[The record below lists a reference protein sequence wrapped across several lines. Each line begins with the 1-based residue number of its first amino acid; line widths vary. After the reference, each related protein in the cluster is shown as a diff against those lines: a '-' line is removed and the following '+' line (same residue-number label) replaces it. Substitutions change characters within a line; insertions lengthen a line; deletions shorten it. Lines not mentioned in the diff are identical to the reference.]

1 MRLVNSKV
9 AAAAIAVVVS
19 VFPRLAD
26 AADVNV
32 IELTAD
38 QIKQDLL
45 GHKYTAR
52 QLVQSY
58 LERINMY
65 EDTYNAFTTLD
76 AAGALAQADAL
87 DAQIASNPASLAAK
101 PVLGS
106 VVVIKDSMNVAGMR
120 TTAGYSGFVSE
131 LGGVDLYPKA
141 DAPIVER
148 LRTGGAIILG
158 KTNLPVFARSGANA
172 NNSAFGPTRNAYNVN
187 KAPGGSSSGTATAT
201 SASFATMGTAE
212 ETGGSIQNPAGAQGL
227 VGVKTTFGLVPTA
240 GGVPLTGSTRDVFGP
255 NAKTVRDAALMLD
268 AIAGQHPADP
278 NTHGSSV
285 AAGTI
290 PANGYTAGLST
301 TALQG
306 KRFGL
311 FSPSFKNSNNAP
323 LQLSPDV
330 QARYNTAVAL
340 LTANGATP
348 VADVFSDP
356 NLAKPFNSI
365 AATFSGYGGVNLP
378 YEIDQFFRTLDP
390 SKSPTSVAQY
400 VARSGD
406 QLLRQNGPLLGSFAP
421 SGATPD
427 AGPALGAAAA
437 DPTVNQ
443 TYYVQKFMA
452 GRAAFLKAM
461 HQIMVDYDLDGFFF
475 PQQFQEPTAT
485 GYSATTVSEVN
496 LLGVPQ
502 VNLPFGYYPDGTPFS
517 VGFFG
522 DQYDEAD
529 LLSFAYDFEQASNA
543 LGFGRVAP
551 ILVPEPSGVVAI
563 AFAGGVL
570 ALRRRRR
577 HASDCD
583 AGPSS
588 GETIGLLN

>member
-1 MRLVNSKV
+1 MSSWKLIV
-9 AAAAIAVVVS
+9 ASAAVGVLS
-19 VFPRLAD
+19 VYSQSAD
-26 AADVNV
+26 AAAVNV
-32 IELTAD
+32 VELTAA
-38 QIKQDLL
+38 QIKTDLL
-45 GHKYTAR
+45 AGTYTAT

-58 LERINMY
+58 LERIDQY
-65 EDTYNAFTTLD
+65 ESTYNAFTTLD
-76 AAGALAQADAL
+76 RAGALAQAAAL
-87 DAQIASNPASLAAK
+87 DAQISANPGTLGAK
-101 PVLGS
+101 PILGS
-106 VVVIKDSMNVAGMR
+106 VVVVKDSMNVAGIR

-131 LGGVDLYPKA
+131 LGGVDLVPAA

-148 LRTGGAIILG
+148 LRTGGAIIIG
-158 KTNLPVFARSGANA
+158 KTNLPVFARSGSNA
-172 NNSAFGPTRNAYNVN
+172 NNSAFGPTYNAYNIGKV
-187 KAPGGSSSGTATAT
+187 PGGSSSGSATAT

-227 VGVKTTFGLVPTA
+227 VGVKTTFGLVPTS

-268 AIAGQHPADP
+268 AIAGSHPSDP
-278 NTHGSSV
+278 NTAGSSV

-290 PANGYTAGLST
+290 PAGGYTTGLTT

-311 FSPSFKNSNNAP
+311 FSPSFKNVSGNP
-323 LQLSPDV
+323 LQLTPDI
-330 QARYNTAVAL
+330 QARYDTAVGL
-340 LTANGATP
+340 LTGQGATV

-378 YEIDQFFRTLDP
+378 YEINQFFKTLDP
-390 SKSPTSVAQY
+390 SKSPTSVTEYIAE
-400 VARSGD
+400 SGD
-406 QLLRQNGPLLGSFAP
+406 NLLRESGPLLGSFAS

-427 AGPALGAAAA
+427 AGPALKIAAS

-452 GRAAFLKAM
+452 GRAAFLHAL
-461 HQIMVDYDLDGFFF
+461 HQIMVDNKLDGFFF
-475 PQQFQEPTAT
+475 PQQSREPTDAV
-485 GYSATTVSEVN
+485 YSATTVSEIN

-502 VNLPFGYYPDGTPFS
+502 VNLPFGFYPDGTPFS

-522 DQYDEAD
+522 DQFTEAQ
-529 LLSFAYDFEQASNA
+529 LLSYAYDFEQASNE
-543 LGFGRVAP
+543 LGFGRTAP
-551 ILVPEPSGVVAI
+551 ILIPEPSTFVGL

-570 ALRRRRR
+570 MLRRRRN
-577 HASDCD
+577 A
-583 AGPSS
+583 A
-588 GETIGLLN
+588 